1 MRTKSLLCGCIV
13 LLLMVVTTATPC
25 LADNTIYG
33 CVRGFTGILRIVSPP
48 GHCLP
53 GEAPIS
59 WNQTGPQGPQGQQ
72 GPKGETG
79 PMGPAGPAG
88 VVNAVHGVV
97 LYNGTIEDGVG
108 FTIGAPTGPNTPR
121 GTGLYRVI
129 FDTAFSNY
137 AHCVVTPFQSPA
149 TVICG
154 VSGFGEWGFD
164 VDCYEPTTVVGVGG
178 VILFTNLPTDVSFSF
193 ICISEPL

>member
-1 MRTKSLLCGCIV
+1 
-13 LLLMVVTTATPC
+13 MVVAMATPC
-25 LADNTIYG
+25 FAENLIYG
-33 CVRGFTGILRIVSPP
+33 CVKNSGDLVIVSGP
-48 GHCLP
+48 GQCK
-53 GEAPIS
+53 ANQTPIS
-59 WNQTGPQGPQGQQ
+59 WNQ
-72 GPKGETG
+72 
-79 PMGPAGPAG
+79 AGPAG
-88 VVNAVHGVV
+88 VANGITTAVHGVV
-97 LYNGTIEDGVG
+97 RYDGGIEDGVG
-108 FTIGAPTGPNTPR
+108 FTVGAPTGPNTLR

-154 VSGFGEWGFD
+154 VSGFGSSFFD
-164 VDCYEPTTVVGVGG
+164 VDCYEPTTEQGVGG